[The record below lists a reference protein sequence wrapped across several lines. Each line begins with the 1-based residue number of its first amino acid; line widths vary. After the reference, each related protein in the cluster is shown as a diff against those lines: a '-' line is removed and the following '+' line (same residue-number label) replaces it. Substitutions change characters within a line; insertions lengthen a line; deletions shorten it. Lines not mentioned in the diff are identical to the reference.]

1 MSATSPILPA
11 AGAAAAPVQIAAVAR
26 GAGASPRPIGA
37 APPGGAGKDA
47 GRKDFPAALG
57 AAEKNG
63 AVKPTVHPS
72 PVPADGGMLGM
83 LGMQWPV
90 HGSSQP
96 PLPPLPAA
104 APGLPKAGIPVP
116 AATVGSAAAPPDIGR
131 APNDA
136 PAALNVAAA
145 ASNDAAA
152 LCVRAATPG
161 GDATPPGPASVAMP
175 AIAAAN
181 PTAAALANTASVV
194 ADGGTKQ
201 KSMPPGG
208 GSAPESPALAA
219 AAAPLGPAPAQLV
232 PGAKPAPRPATV
244 APNSAATTDKPV
256 HATNGPASTAI
267 SIDGTAAA
275 AASLAVSAA
284 APNAG
289 HAGAAAATFHLDAGI
304 HTAEFSQALLNR
316 VAWMVDHG
324 LNGANLQVTP
334 PHLGPIQLRISVDR
348 GHAVVWMSAQNATTL
363 DALQSNSPK
372 LREMLGAQGFSQV
385 SVDISQRSF
394 QDRPTRS
401 QSAAWSGT
409 LGGDGESAS
418 VSASSARA
426 QLPAHGVLDAY
437 A

>member
-11 AGAAAAPVQIAAVAR
+11 AGATAAPVQIAAVAP
-26 GAGASPRPIGA
+26 GAGALPRPIGV

-63 AVKPTVHPS
+63 EVKPTVHPS

-83 LGMQWPV
+83 LGMQLPV
-90 HGSSQP
+90 NGSSQPPLP

-116 AATVGSAAAPPDIGR
+116 AATIGRAAAPPDIGR

-136 PAALNVAAA
+136 PAASHVAAAAAIDAA

-152 LCVRAATPG
+152 LRVRAATSG
-161 GDATPPGPASVAMP
+161 GEAPPPSPGPASVAMP
-175 AIAAAN
+175 ALAAAN
-181 PTAAALANTASVV
+181 PAAAALANTASAV
-194 ADGGTKQ
+194 ANGGTKQ

-208 GSAPESPALAA
+208 GF
-219 AAAPLGPAPAQLV
+219 APAS
-232 PGAKPAPRPATV
+232 PAPRPATV
-244 APNSAATTDKPV
+244 APNSAATTDKPA

-267 SIDGTAAA
+267 SIDGTVAA

-284 APNAG
+284 GSNAG

-363 DALQSNSPK
+363 DMLQSNSPK

-401 QSAAWSGT
+401 QSGAWSGT
-409 LGGDGESAS
+409 LGGDGEPAS